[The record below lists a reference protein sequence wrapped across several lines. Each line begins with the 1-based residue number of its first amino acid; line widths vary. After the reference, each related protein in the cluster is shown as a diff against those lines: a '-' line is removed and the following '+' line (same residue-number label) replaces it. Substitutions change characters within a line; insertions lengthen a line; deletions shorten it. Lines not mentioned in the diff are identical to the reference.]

1 MNKIWLL
8 GAAACIA
15 LSLGSCKPKQSAYKA
30 AYEQAKEKETTAP
43 VEEVVEEVEVAD
55 EPAPVSKPR
64 YSNAATRSE
73 RINVLESVDIEQGHH
88 HFAFPGSFY
97 HTAYASF
104 ARAGCKNERGRRKQC
119 G

>member
-1 MNKIWLL
+1 MTGNDPLFTRLFFECSKHKI
-8 GAAACIA
+8 AVNMK
-15 LSLGSCKPKQSAYKA
+15 S
-30 AYEQAKEKETTAP
+30 YEQAKEKETTAP
-43 VEEVVEEVEVAD
+43 VEEVVEEVEVAE

-88 HFAFPGSFY
+88 HFAVPGSFY
-97 HTAYASF
+97 HAADASF